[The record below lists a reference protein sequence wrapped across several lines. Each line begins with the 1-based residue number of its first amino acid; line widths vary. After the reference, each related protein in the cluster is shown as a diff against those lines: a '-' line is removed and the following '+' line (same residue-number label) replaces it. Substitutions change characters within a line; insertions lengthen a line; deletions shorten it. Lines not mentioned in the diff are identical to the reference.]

1 MTEAWDLIASMQPG
15 TLWSLDGARSTVTF
29 RNKTFW
35 GLFTVKGTFAE
46 LEGAGE
52 IKAEHAVAGHLR
64 IGAASLSTGLGK
76 RDDHLRSADFFDVA
90 NHPAITLDLHGVTVG
105 GTDSVRLDV
114 TLTVRDTAR
123 RLDVPATVTRLDDG
137 SLRVTA
143 HATIDRKDFGVD
155 GNLLGMI
162 PDTAVIDGDAV
173 FTSLAGD
180 SF

>member
-1 MTEAWDLIASMQPG
+1 MTEVSDLIANMQPG
-15 TLWSLDGARSTVTF
+15 TMWNLDPARSTVTF

-35 GLFTVKGTFAE
+35 GLFTVKGTFGE

-64 IGAASLSTGLGK
+64 IGAASLSTGMGK
-76 RDDHLRSADFFDVA
+76 RDDHLRSADFFDVES
-90 NHPAITLDLHGVTVG
+90 HPSITLDVHGVKAVG
-105 GTDSVRLDV
+105 AGSVQLDV
-114 TLTVRDTAR
+114 TLTVKDIAR
-123 RLDVPATVTRLDDG
+123 RLDLPATVTRLDDG
-137 SLRVTA
+137 SVRVSA
-143 HATIDRKDFGVD
+143 NATVDRKDFGVD

>member
-1 MTEAWDLIASMQPG
+1 MTTASDLIANMQPG
-15 TLWSLDGARSTVTF
+15 TMWSLDGARSTVTF

-64 IGAASLSTGLGK
+64 IGVASLSSGMGK
-76 RDDHLRSADFFDVA
+76 RDDHLRSADFFDVDGY
-90 NHPAITLDLHGVTVG
+90 PAITVDVHGVKAVG
-105 GTDSVRLDV
+105 ADSVQLDV
-114 TLTVRDTAR
+114 TLTVKDTAR
-123 RLDVPATVTRLDDG
+123 RLDVPATVSRLDDG

-143 HATIDRKDFGVD
+143 HTTVDRKDFGVD